1 MKLVDKSMTTVV
13 IEVTL
18 NELKEKGFDKI
29 WDEIRLIC
37 PATDYELDSIQES
50 HDGKILLMTLRS
62 RKYLHLLDN

>member
-1 MKLVDKSMTTVV
+1 MKLVDKSMTTAV

-29 WDEIRLIC
+29 WDEIRLIY
-37 PATDYELDSIQES
+37 PAQDYELDSVRES

-62 RKYLHLLDN
+62 KKYLHLLDN